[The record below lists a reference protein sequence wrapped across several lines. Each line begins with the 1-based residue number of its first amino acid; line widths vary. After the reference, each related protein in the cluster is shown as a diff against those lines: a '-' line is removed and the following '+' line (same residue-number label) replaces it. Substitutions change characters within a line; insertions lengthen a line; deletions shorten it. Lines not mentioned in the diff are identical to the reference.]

1 MRSTRQKKTKILGL
15 FHLYLNAVDAGRADA
30 GVGKEENESRTESL
44 DEKALQEILGQLD
57 FQETNEQ
64 LKEFFPGRT
73 SDFKETVTELISGG
87 YKSDG
92 KSFESDGKRS
102 SVLCIPKRKKEF
114 DRIILL
120 ALIRSAQS
128 VFERV
133 SKSSDCRNQLLCYV
147 FAFVGIVS

>member
-1 MRSTRQKKTKILGL
+1 MKVGQNHWMRKRC
-15 FHLYLNAVDAGRADA
+15 R
-30 GVGKEENESRTESL
+30 R
-44 DEKALQEILGQLD
+44 
-57 FQETNEQ
+57 
-64 LKEFFPGRT
+64 
-73 SDFKETVTELISGG
+73 
-87 YKSDG
+87 YKSDS

-114 DRIILL
+114 DTDHPSGTHCG
-120 ALIRSAQS
+120 SAQS